1 MWERGQAPD
10 TCMIPDEEYHKP
22 YRKDDADE
30 KRTGEEHGG
39 MVRGTR
45 KIKSALRD
53 EQDCAPVGRCGRCA
67 GEIYEGE
74 NVYNWEG
81 REICPDC
88 FKAVIAAWLNEDANG
103 LAAALEVVTRLLG
116 GGG

>member
-1 MWERGQAPD
+1 
-10 TCMIPDEEYHKP
+10 MIPDEEYHKP

-30 KRTGEEHGG
+30 KNEGEEQDG
-39 MVRGTR
+39 MMSGTR
-45 KIKSALRD
+45 KIKPALRD
-53 EQDCAPVGRCGRCA
+53 EQDSAPAGRCGRCA

-74 NVYNWEG
+74 HVYNWEG
-81 REICPDC
+81 RDICPDC
-88 FKAVIAAWLNEDANG
+88 FRAAIGKWMQEDTKG